1 VNRAV
6 WRATLGTLRANG
18 QLAYYYLLV
27 VFYTA
32 QTCGIALRRPGL
44 APILLL
50 AFWFGI
56 GWPLFLRKVPT
67 HRDLLRLPLST
78 RDAGSVLF
86 LLRVIAPCLCSI
98 LVIPLAG
105 QLFVQVPDAQVKLLE
120 LAFGLCAALPLM
132 ALVPFLPMP
141 RSWREVGVKREDG
154 DDPRLHGLAAAA
166 LWVLAPAIAALP
178 LVSMRSGF
186 TAWPWISL
194 ALGMGL
200 AGLVWTQRER
210 LAHAATATPCAPNS
224 MDEEG
229 ARWHGGMGF
238 IPLWSPLVGTCCAL
252 GVAIGLFF
260 TLPLLPAV
268 VDVMMI
274 TLVASSASL
283 SARSL
288 LSCARV
294 LRLLP
299 ISPTRLA
306 VIMLSMLVLPTLA
319 GCLLGATIAHALHP
333 ERLSILHV
341 ELACL
346 VSLTCN
352 IVVLIPAL
360 RWARLKSIGPLLMTS
375 VAPQAGLVFAALHFG
390 IPAPPDA
397 WTLAACL
404 AVLGA
409 GLAWLTARLKFQRLG
424 AAAAL
429 AILALVGLPV
439 FGATLGHLTFG
450 DREPSDS
457 AAASAAPHPGTEDA
471 LRRVIAELAAGKVNF
486 DRIGPDLAALL
497 RPQVGASQA
506 LLAQC
511 GALQSVIFSG
521 SSEHGWDIYLVRFQ
535 NATLEWR
542 IVLGEDGKITGLRFS
557 PH

>member
-1 VNRAV
+1 M
-6 WRATLGTLRANG
+6 
-18 QLAYYYLLV
+18 
-27 VFYTA
+27 
-32 QTCGIALRRPGL
+32 ALRRPGL

-50 AFWFGI
+50 AFWCAI

-86 LLRVIAPCLCSI
+86 ILRVVAPCLCAI

-105 QLFVQVPDAQVKLLE
+105 QLFVQVPDSQLKLLG

-141 RSWREVGVKREDG
+141 RSWREVGVTREDG

-166 LWVLAPAIAALP
+166 VWVLAPAIAVLP
-178 LVSMRSGF
+178 LIAMRSGF
-186 TAWPWISL
+186 TAWPWGSL

-210 LAHAATATPCAPNS
+210 LAYAALQSPRS
-224 MDEEG
+224 SDSVVEEG
-229 ARWHGGMGF
+229 ARWHGAMGF
-238 IPLWSPLVGTCCAL
+238 IPLLSPLIGTCCAL
-252 GVAIGLFF
+252 GAAIGLSFA
-260 TLPLLPAV
+260 LPLLPGV
-268 VDVMMI
+268 VCVMMI
-274 TLVASSASL
+274 TLVALSGSL
-283 SARSL
+283 SAKSL
-288 LSCARV
+288 LSWTRV

-299 ISPTRLA
+299 INPARLS
-306 VIMLSMLVLPTLA
+306 VIMLSTLVLPTLA
-319 GCLLGATIAHALHP
+319 GCLLGATVAHALHP
-333 ERLSILHV
+333 ERLSIAHV

-352 IVVLIPAL
+352 VVVLIPAL
-360 RWARLKSIGPLLMTS
+360 RRARPKSIGPLLVAS
-375 VAPQAGLVFAALHFG
+375 AAPQAGLVFAALHFG
-390 IPAPPDA
+390 IPAPPDGWA
-397 WTLAACL
+397 LAICL
-404 AVLGA
+404 GVLGA
-409 GLAWLTARLKFQRLG
+409 SLAWLTAHLKFHQLRTVT
-424 AAAAL
+424 AF
-429 AILALVGLPV
+429 AIVALVGLPV
-439 FGATLGHLTFG
+439 FGTKLANARFSEP
-450 DREPSDS
+450 EPSAS
-457 AAASAAPHPGTEDA
+457 TQVAAASHAATEDA
-471 LRRVIAELAAGKVNF
+471 LRRIIAELAAGKVDF
-486 DRIGPDLAALL
+486 DRIGPELAALL

-511 GALQSVIFSG
+511 GALQSVVFSG

-542 IVLGEDGKITGLRFS
+542 LVLGEDGKITGLRFS